1 MIDVV
6 KLFVDCLEIEIE
18 IEMLMMEIYDFEE
31 LLVKVSC
38 FLLYQIYLIMQ
49 VKMFFFLVMFEKM
62 DVFVG

>member
-6 KLFVDCLEIEIE
+6 KLFNDCLE

>member
-38 FLLYQIYLIMQ
+38 FLLY
-49 VKMFFFLVMFEKM
+49 
-62 DVFVG
+62 